1 MWNLNLLN
9 IYGMIIMD
17 DEIIDVKFM
26 GLFGFFFL
34 KKYEYILI

>member
-17 DEIIDVKFM
+17 DEIIDVKFI
-26 GLFGFFFL
+26 GLFFFFY
-34 KKYEYILI
+34 KNMNGF

>member
-26 GLFGFFFL
+26 GLFGVLL
-34 KKYEYILI
+34 KKNMNIF

>member
-26 GLFGFFFL
+26 GLFGFFFY
-34 KKYEYILI
+34 KNMNIF